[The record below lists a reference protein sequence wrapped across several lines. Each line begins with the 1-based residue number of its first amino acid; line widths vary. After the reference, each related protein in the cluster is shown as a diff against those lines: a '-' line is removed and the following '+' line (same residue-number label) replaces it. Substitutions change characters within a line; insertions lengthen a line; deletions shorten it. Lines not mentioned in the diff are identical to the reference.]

1 MGFPVKGWTSNRLVH
16 LDDGPLGRMRTEL
29 SRVFRLGI
37 APELEVMHIAHD
49 MLDENN
55 VLDTFCEHTEEW
67 MRDKYNAYNVHK

>member
-29 SRVFRLGI
+29 KTAFRLGVST
-37 APELEVMHIAHD
+37 ELEVMHTAHD
-49 MLDENN
+49 TMNENKPLD
-55 VLDTFCEHTEEW
+55 VFCEHTEDW